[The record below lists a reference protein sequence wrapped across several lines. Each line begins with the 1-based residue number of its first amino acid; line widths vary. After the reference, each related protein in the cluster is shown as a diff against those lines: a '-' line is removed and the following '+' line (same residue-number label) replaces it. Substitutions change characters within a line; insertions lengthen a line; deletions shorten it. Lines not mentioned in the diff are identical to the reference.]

1 MNRRSKIITFIVVIV
16 LALAAALTIFFTTR
30 NGGARAIDYDKFVE
44 YVENNR
50 YAKGRTKVEVEENG
64 EKVSKELDD
73 VLKVEVEENGKKVF
87 KELDVILGE
96 DGNLVEGYRYNDDG
110 VLQKQKLDGEGKPID
125 EWETVPVILSVLDK
139 DGNVAEGYRY
149 NEDGVLQKQKLGDDG
164 KAIDEWETVP
174 VIVKIQFSQYKLFGS
189 IMQKGKL
196 VKTYYSFGPSFYS
209 APVTD
214 GVLQEWIDLG
224 LAVSYADPNAGSVW
238 SSIMSFGSIV
248 LVCVVFFLIIRSTMG
263 GGGRAS
269 SFAKTKARVTT
280 NIKVRFTD
288 VAGAEEEKV
297 ELAEIVEFLKQPK
310 KFSDLG
316 ARIPKGVLLI
326 GPPGTGK
333 TLFAKAVAGEAGV
346 PFFSVS
352 GSDFVEMYVGVGAS
366 RVRDLFEVA
375 KRSQP
380 CIIFI
385 DEIDAVGRHRGAGL
399 GGGNDEREQTLNQIL
414 VQMDGF
420 ENSEGVIVMA
430 ATNRSD
436 ILDPALT
443 RPGRFDRQV
452 YVNLPDVKGREQILK
467 VHARNKP
474 VAPDVNFKTVARLT
488 AGFSGADLANVLN
501 EAAILAARADKKF
514 ITNSELFESID
525 KVTMGPAKK
534 SKVVTESDK
543 RLTAFHESGHC
554 ILAKLCENCDPV
566 HEVTIIPRGNAGGF
580 TMTRPETDRAYY
592 AKNFMLDDIC
602 MSLGGRVAE
611 ELVIKDISSG
621 AMGDIKQATKF
632 ARAMVTEFGMSEKL
646 GLISYSDDSQPM
658 FIGRDMATH
667 NQYSEETAKMIDDE
681 VRLIISTQLER
692 ARKLLSENRSILDN
706 MARVLIERET
716 IYTDEVEMLME
727 GKSYAEVMEYMD
739 KNDEDRSNNPFKRYE
754 N

>member
-1 MNRRSKIITFIVVIV
+1 MLALIAAVVVIIV
-16 LALAAALTIFFTTR
+16 TQLV
-30 NGGARAIDYDKFVE
+30 NGGAKKLERTQFQE
-44 YVENNR
+44 YVENTQYYNS
-50 YAKGRTKVEVEENG
+50 E
-64 EKVSKELDD
+64 
-73 VLKVEVEENGKKVF
+73 GKANV
-87 KELDVILGE
+87 GE
-96 DGNLVEGYRYNDDG
+96 DGRIYSILDDDKVLEGYKVNDKG
-110 VLQKQKLDGEGKPID
+110 
-125 EWETVPVILSVLDK
+125 
-139 DGNVAEGYRY
+139 
-149 NEDGVLQKQKLGDDG
+149 
-164 KAIDEWETVP
+164 
-174 VIVKIQFSQYKLFGS
+174 VIVTEDEKSSLIVIWKIATDSYEYTGYTKNANGNLIKS
-189 IMQKGKL
+189 
-196 VKTYYSFGPSFYS
+196 YYCFGPSPYNVESWDSPTFIKWQQC
-209 APVTD
+209 
-214 GVLQEWIDLG
+214 GVIIDQ
-224 LAVSYADPNAGSVW
+224 ANPNAGSWV
-238 SSIMSFGSIV
+238 STAFSV
-248 LVCVVFFLIIRSTMG
+248 LMLVVVCVVFFLIIRSSMG
-263 GGGRAS
+263 GAGKVM
-269 SFAKTKARVTT
+269 SFAKTKARVST

-297 ELAEIVEFLKQPK
+297 ELAEIVEFLREPK

-316 ARIPKGVLLI
+316 ARIPRGVLLV

-366 RVRDLFEVA
+366 RVRDLFEMA
-375 KRSQP
+375 KKNQP

-420 ENSEGVIVMA
+420 ESNEGVIVMA
-430 ATNRSD
+430 ATNRAD

-474 VAPDVNFKTVARLT
+474 LAPDVNFKTVARLT
-488 AGFSGADLANVLN
+488 AGFSGADLANLLN
-501 EAAILAARADKKF
+501 EAAILAARAGKKF

-525 KVTMGPAKK
+525 KVAMGPAKK
-534 SKVVTESDK
+534 SKVVTESEK
-543 RLTAFHESGHC
+543 RLTAFHEAGHC
-554 ILAKLCENCDPV
+554 ILAKLCKNCDPV

-580 TMTRPETDRAYY
+580 TMMRPETDRGYY
-592 AKNFMLDDIC
+592 SRNFMLDDIC

-646 GLISYSDDSQPM
+646 GLISYSDDSQPV
-658 FIGRDMATH
+658 FIGKDMATH
-667 NQYSEETAKMIDDE
+667 APYSEETAKMIDDE
-681 VRLIISTQLER
+681 VRDIISTQHER

-716 IYTDEVEMLME
+716 IYTEEVDMLIE
-727 GKSYAEVMEYMD
+727 GKTYEEVIKYMD
-739 KNDEDRSNNPFKRYE
+739 EHDGDRAESFFKKYE
-754 N
+754 S